1 MREIGKKGV
10 SRAAAARGKKA
21 AYGEDLDLGKYTVE
35 APEHPY
41 AEKMSEL
48 AEVDRKR
55 MEKAGVDARAKER
68 SGSFVQLDNSVV
80 HASAVEEGVEVMGT
94 REALEKYD
102 WLQDYMW
109 KMVEVDADKFT
120 AAVELDHFNGYFI
133 RALPGAKTVF
143 PVQACLYIKQQGL
156 AQRVHNIIIAEEGS
170 ELHIITGCTS
180 DARLPA
186 GLHLGVSEFYVK
198 KGAHV
203 TFTMVHNWAEN
214 LDVRPRTGTTVEED
228 GVFLSNYICMEP
240 VRSLQMYP
248 KASLVGRGALAR
260 YNSIL
265 VAQEGSSMDIGA
277 KVSLEAPE
285 TRAEVVAR
293 AITRG
298 GDIISRG
305 LLVGEVEGVKA
316 HLECRGLILAEKGLI
331 HAIPELIGKV
341 DGVDLSHEAA
351 VGKIAKDE
359 VEYLMARGLSEEEA
373 TATIVRGFLNVN
385 IEGLPPIL
393 AAEMQKM
400 VEELEDKAL

>member
-1 MREIGKKGV
+1 MREIGRKGV

-21 AYGEDLDLGKYTVE
+21 AFGEDLDLEKYTVE
-35 APEHPY
+35 APEHDY

-55 MEKAGVDARAKER
+55 MEKAGVDARSKER

-80 HASAVEEGVEVMGT
+80 HRSVADKGVEVMGT
-94 REALEKYD
+94 REALDKYD
-102 WLQDYMW
+102 WLQEYMW
-109 KMVEVDADKFT
+109 RTVDVDADKFT

-143 PVQACLYIKQQGL
+143 PVQACLYIKQEGL

-198 KGAHV
+198 KGAQV

-214 LDVRPRTGTTVEED
+214 LDVRPRTGTIVEEE
-228 GVFLSNYICMEP
+228 GIFLSNYICMEP

-248 KASLVGRGALAR
+248 KASLTGRGALAR
-260 YNSIL
+260 FNSIL
-265 VAQEGSSMDIGA
+265 VAQEGSHMDVGA
-277 KVSLEAPE
+277 QVSLEAPD
-285 TRAEVVAR
+285 TRAEIVAR

-331 HAIPELIGKV
+331 HAIPELVGKV

-359 VEYLMARGLSEEEA
+359 VEYLMARGLSEEDA

-393 AAEMQKM
+393 VAEMQKM
-400 VEELEDKAL
+400 LEQLQEKAL

>member
-1 MREIGKKGV
+1 MREIGRQGV

-21 AYGEDLDLGKYTVE
+21 AFGEDLDLEKYTVE
-35 APEHPY
+35 APEHAY
-41 AEKMSEL
+41 REKLSEL
-48 AEVDRKR
+48 AEVDRQR
-55 MEKAGVDARAKER
+55 MAKAGVDARGKER

-80 HASAVEEGVEVMGT
+80 HRAVQEKGIEILGT
-94 REALEKYD
+94 REALDKYD
-102 WLQDYMW
+102 WLQEYMW
-109 KMVEVDADKFT
+109 KTVDVDADKFT

-133 RALPGAKTVF
+133 RALPGAHTVF
-143 PVQACLYIKQQGL
+143 PVQACLYIKQGGL

-180 DARLPA
+180 DAKLPA

-198 KGAHV
+198 KGAQV

-214 LDVRPRTGTTVEED
+214 LDVRPRTGTIVEED

-248 KASLVGRGALAR
+248 KASLVGKGAVAR

-265 VAQEGSSMDIGA
+265 VAQEGSSMDVGA
-277 KVSLEAPE
+277 KVSLEAPG

-305 LLVGEVEGVKA
+305 MLVGEVEGVKA
-316 HLECRGLILAEKGLI
+316 HLECRGLILAERGLI

-351 VGKIAKDE
+351 VGKIAKEE

-400 VEELEDKAL
+400 LKALEEKAL

>member
-1 MREIGKKGV
+1 MREIGRKGV
-10 SRAAAARGKKA
+10 SRAAEARGKKA
-21 AYGEDLDLGKYTVE
+21 PFGADIDLERYQVE
-35 APEHPY
+35 APEHAY
-41 AEKMSEL
+41 SEKLTEL
-48 AEVDRKR
+48 AELDRER
-55 MEKAGVDARAKER
+55 MEMAGVDARGRER
-68 SGSFVQLDNSVV
+68 SGSFIQLDNSVV
-80 HASAVEEGVEVMGT
+80 HASAGEAGVEVMST

-102 WLQDYMW
+102 WVSEYLW
-109 KMVEVDADKFT
+109 RMVEVDADKYT

-133 RALPGAKTVF
+133 RALPGAKTFF
-143 PVQACLYIKQQGL
+143 PVQACLYIKQEGL
-156 AQRVHNIIIAEEGS
+156 AQRVHNVVVAEEGS

-186 GLHLGVSEFYVK
+186 GLHLGVSEFYVR
-198 KGAHV
+198 KGAQV

-214 LDVRPRTGTTVEED
+214 LEVRPRTGILVEED
-228 GVFLSNYICMEP
+228 GRFLSNYVCMEP
-240 VRSLQMYP
+240 VHTLQTNP
-248 KASLVGRGALAR
+248 RAVLAGRGAIAR
-260 YNSIL
+260 FNSIL
-265 VAQEGSSMDIGA
+265 VAQEGSNMDVGGT
-277 KVSLEAPE
+277 VVLQAPE

-305 LLVGEVEGVKA
+305 LLVGETEGVKA

-331 HAIPELIGKV
+331 HAIPELVGKV

-393 AAEMQKM
+393 AAELAKM
-400 VEELEDKAL
+400 LEELEEKAL

>member
-1 MREIGKKGV
+1 MREIGRSGV
-10 SRAAAARGKKA
+10 RKAAEARGKKA

-41 AEKMSEL
+41 REKMTELSEM
-48 AEVDRKR
+48 DRKR
-55 MEKAGVDARAKER
+55 MEKAGVDAKAKER

-80 HASAVEEGVEVMGT
+80 HASAAAQGVEVMGT
-94 REALEKYD
+94 REAMEKYD

-109 KMVEVDADKFT
+109 KTVEVDADKFT

-143 PVQACLYIKQQGL
+143 PVQACLYIKQEGL

-198 KGAHV
+198 KGARV

-214 LDVRPRTGTTVEED
+214 LDVRPRTGTIVEED

-260 YNSIL
+260 FNSIL
-265 VAQEGSSMDIGA
+265 VAQEGSNMDVGA

-285 TRAEVVAR
+285 ARAEVVAR

-298 GDIISRG
+298 GEIISRG

-400 VEELEDKAL
+400 IEELEGKAL

>member
-1 MREIGKKGV
+1 MREIGRKGIT
-10 SRAAAARGKKA
+10 RAAAARGKRA
-21 AYGEDLDLGKYTVE
+21 AYGEDLDLENYTVE

-41 AEKMSEL
+41 REKLSEL

-55 MEKAGVDARAKER
+55 MEKAGVDARGRER
-68 SGSFVQLDNSVV
+68 SGSFVQLDNTVV
-80 HASAVEEGVEVMGT
+80 HTSTVDKGVEVMGT
-94 REALEKYD
+94 RDALDKYD

-109 KMVEVDADKFT
+109 RNVEVDADKFT

-133 RALPGAKTVF
+133 RALPGAKSFF
-143 PVQACLYIKQQGL
+143 PVQACLYMKQQGL

-180 DARLPA
+180 DATLPA
-186 GLHLGVSEFYVK
+186 GLHLGVSEFFVK
-198 KGAHV
+198 KGAQV
-203 TFTMVHNWAEN
+203 TFTMVHNWSEN
-214 LDVRPRTGTTVEED
+214 LDVRPRTGILVEED

-240 VRSLQMYP
+240 VRSLQTNP
-248 KASLVGRGALAR
+248 RAVLAGRGALAR
-260 YNSIL
+260 FNSIL
-265 VAQEGSSMDIGA
+265 VAQEGSKMDVGGT
-277 KVSLEAPE
+277 VVLQAPE

-316 HLECRGLILAEKGLI
+316 HLECRGLILAERGLI

-359 VEYLMARGLSEEEA
+359 VEYLMARGLSEAEA

-385 IEGLPPIL
+385 IEGLPLIL
-393 AAEMQKM
+393 QAEMQKM
-400 VEELEDKAL
+400 LEELEDKAL

>member
-1 MREIGKKGV
+1 MREIGREGV
-10 SRAAAARGKKA
+10 TRAAAARGKKA
-21 AYGEDLDLGKYTVE
+21 AYGEDLDLEKYTVE

-41 AEKMSEL
+41 RENMSEL

-55 MEKAGVDARAKER
+55 MEKAGVDARGKER
-68 SGSFVQLDNSVV
+68 SGSFIQLDNSVV
-80 HASAVEEGVEVMGT
+80 HTSATEQGVEVMGT

-102 WLQDYMW
+102 WLQEYMW
-109 KMVEVDADKFT
+109 KTVEVDADKFT

-180 DARLPA
+180 DAKLPA

-198 KGAHV
+198 KGAQV

-214 LDVRPRTGTTVEED
+214 LDVRPRTGTIVEED
-228 GVFLSNYICMEP
+228 GIFLSNYICMEP

-265 VAQEGSSMDIGA
+265 VAQEGSSMDVGA
-277 KVSLEAPE
+277 KVTLEAPE
-285 TRAEVVAR
+285 TKAEVVAR

-316 HLECRGLILAEKGLI
+316 HLECRGLILAERGLI

-385 IEGLPPIL
+385 IEGLPLIL
-393 AAEMQKM
+393 QAEMQKM
-400 VEELEDKAL
+400 LEELEEKAL